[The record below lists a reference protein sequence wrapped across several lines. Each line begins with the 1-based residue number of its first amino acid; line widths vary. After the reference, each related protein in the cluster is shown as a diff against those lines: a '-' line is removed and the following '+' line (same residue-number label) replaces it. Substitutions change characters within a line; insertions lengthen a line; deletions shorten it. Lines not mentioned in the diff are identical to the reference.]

1 MIILALDCS
10 GKTASIAILQDNA
23 LLYESF
29 IANGHTHSE
38 TLLPLIDSALKA
50 LNLSTADINLYAVCV
65 GPGSFT
71 GLRIGIATIKGL
83 AFVHNTPCAAVSSLE
98 ALAACHNG
106 TGTIISALDA
116 RRERVYW
123 AAFDLATGTR
133 LSEDTVQSVNNLNVF
148 LENCKKPCFFVGD
161 GATMCYN
168 NHKDI
173 DGVCFTPEVLSVSRA
188 VGVGRIAQRLHANG
202 GTIPPALLQPLYLQ
216 PTQAERERK
225 ARITENGDKT

>member
-10 GKTASIAILQDNA
+10 GKTASVSILQDDV

-29 IANGHTHSE
+29 IASGHTHSE
-38 TLLPLIDSALKA
+38 TLLPLIDNA
-50 LNLSTADINLYAVCV
+50 LNAINLTTNDINLYAVCV

-106 TGTIISALDA
+106 TGTIISVLDA

-123 AAFDLATGTR
+123 AAFDLASGAR
-133 LSEDTVQSVNNLNVF
+133 LSEDAVQSANNLDVF

-168 NHKDI
+168 NHKEI
-173 DGVCFTPEVLSVSRA
+173 EGVCYTPASLSVSRA
-188 VGVGRIAQRLHANG
+188 VGAGRIAQRLYKNG
-202 GTIPPALLQPLYLQ
+202 ETITPALLQPLYLQ

-225 ARITENGDKT
+225 ARIAENGDKA